1 MIVDGKKISEEIK
14 NNLKEVVKKA
24 GKKLKLAIVRAG
36 EDDVSSRFIKQKGIF
51 ARDIGVEIEIYSF
64 PETIKT
70 IEFQK
75 EVLKIGQT
83 QENTGII
90 IQLPLPKHINTELVL
105 ECVPLEK
112 DVDVLSSR
120 ALGLFFNDKLNI
132 LPPVVGAIKTVLEQ
146 SNISLAGKNI
156 VIIGAGRLVG
166 KPVTVWCI
174 NNEATVS
181 VLNENT
187 SNIEKFTN
195 TADILIAGVGRAG
208 IITSKMIKNN
218 VIIIDTGTNLKNGHL
233 VGDVDPEA
241 VNKASLF
248 TPVPGGIGP
257 LTVSVLFNNLVILGL
272 KNE

>member
-64 PETIKT
+64 PEAIKNS
-70 IEFQK
+70 ELQK
-75 EVLKIGQT
+75 EILKISQI

-187 SNIEKFTN
+187 SDIEKFTS
-195 TADILIAGVGRAG
+195 TADILIAGAGQAG